1 MRNFRPGFD
10 SRRGRHGVYMKKSE
24 IRKMV
29 MAIKPKYR
37 KILLVFY
44 YSLGFYKGGELQF
57 YKGGLTD
64 NVPKRLYDLRSYV
77 QKRGYTVDFEC
88 DPHIFFSWKAA
99 KKFENKLLGIDE
111 IRTESPFGYFNGHTE
126 LFNCQPLEYAYNNGF
141 AEPNWEGYWN
151 NFEGGVHHPAWH
163 LGGWLFED

>member
-1 MRNFRPGFD
+1 MFL
-10 SRRGRHGVYMKKSE
+10 MKKSE

-29 MAIKPKYR
+29 AAIKPKYR
-37 KILLVFY
+37 KVLLVFY
-44 YSLGFYKGGELQF
+44 YSLGFYKDGELQF

-99 KKFENKLLGIDE
+99 KKFENKLLAIKD

-126 LFNCQPLEYAYNNGF
+126 LFNTQPLEYAYENGF
-141 AEPNWEGYWN
+141 AEPNWEGYWD
-151 NFEGGVHHPAWH
+151 NFDGGVHHPAWH